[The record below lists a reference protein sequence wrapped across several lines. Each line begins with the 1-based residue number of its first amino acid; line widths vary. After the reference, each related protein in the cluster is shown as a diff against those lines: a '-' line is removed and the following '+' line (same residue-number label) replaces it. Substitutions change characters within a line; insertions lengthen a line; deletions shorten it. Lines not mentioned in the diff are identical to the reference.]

1 MLPPQSPRGFS
12 ALARLYYLARP
23 TKTAKLRRLLSQGR
37 IEEFLFRGGPTCA
50 YEANNIQVLSLQTLG
65 TKLVTN
71 LFCYVHP
78 QRHDTNGTHHSLLV
92 TTSSPVRFSLA
103 FKVGREK
110 ARLTSKARENR
121 PGDEVVLVKDRALK
135 QSCLVLRWLDTV
147 FQGQYLPS
155 LSINYVA
162 INKVLEKLPPQL
174 Y

>member
-1 MLPPQSPRGFS
+1 M
-12 ALARLYYLARP
+12 
-23 TKTAKLRRLLSQGR
+23 LRRLLSHGR

-110 ARLTSKARENR
+110 ARPNSKARENR

-135 QSCLVLRWLDTV
+135 QSCLVLSDKIAMFR
-147 FQGQYLPS
+147 FIQIQIKS
-155 LSINYVA
+155 HS
-162 INKVLEKLPPQL
+162 
-174 Y
+174 

>member
-23 TKTAKLRRLLSQGR
+23 TKTAMLRRLLSQGR

-50 YEANNIQVLSLQTLG
+50 YEANNFQVLSLQTLG

-78 QRHDTNGTHHSLLV
+78 QRHDANGTHHILLV

-110 ARLTSKARENR
+110 ARLTSSSKARENR
-121 PGDEVVLVKDRALK
+121 PGDEVVLVKDRPLK
-135 QSCLVLRWLDTV
+135 QSCLVLSDKIAMSR
-147 FQGQYLPS
+147 FIQM
-155 LSINYVA
+155 
-162 INKVLEKLPPQL
+162 
-174 Y
+174 

>member
-1 MLPPQSPRGFS
+1 M
-12 ALARLYYLARP
+12 
-23 TKTAKLRRLLSQGR
+23 LRRLLSQGR
-37 IEEFLFRGGPTCA
+37 IEEFLFRGFRLA
-50 YEANNIQVLSLQTLG
+50 YQANEANNFQVLSLQTLG

-78 QRHDTNGTHHSLLV
+78 QRHDTNGTHHILLV

-135 QSCLVLRWLDTV
+135 QSCLVLSDKIAMSR
-147 FQGQYLPS
+147 FIQMQIKS
-155 LSINYVA
+155 HS
-162 INKVLEKLPPQL
+162 
-174 Y
+174 